1 MANRVQTIRMENLK
15 PDQKIAGGTGESMEA
30 GAPKA
35 EARRGSD
42 YLKDNLMEMVVEEEN
57 LNKAYKTVVKNKGT
71 AGIDNMTV
79 QELLPYLREHG
90 QRIREELLEGKYKP
104 EAVLRVEIEK
114 SEGKGIRELGIPTV
128 VDRFIQ
134 QALLQVITP
143 IFDCDFSELSYGF
156 RKGRSTHQAIKKASE
171 YVAEGYSWVV
181 DIGIEKFFD
190 RVNHDILMSRIARKV
205 QDKRV
210 LKLIRKYLQA
220 GVMIGGL
227 VSPREEGTP
236 QGGPISPLL
245 SNILLD
251 ELDKELEKRGHKFC
265 RYADDCN
272 IYVRSQRA
280 GERVKA
286 SITQF
291 LLKKLRLKVNEEK
304 SAVDRPWKRTFLSYS
319 FTRHQGKPR
328 LTVSQ
333 KALKR
338 FRLKLKEIFRRGKG
352 RNVEKLILE
361 ELTPLMRGWLN
372 YFRLAEM
379 ESTFKSLDGWIR
391 RRLRCI
397 YWRQW
402 KSIRTRMKRL
412 IRLGLT
418 VAQAKRATHSGRG
431 PWWSAGYKYVNFALD
446 NKFFE
451 DRGFKSLLM
460 YPLQKA
466 G

>member
-1 MANRVQTIRMENLK
+1 M
-15 PDQKIAGGTGESMEA
+15 
-30 GAPKA
+30 
-35 EARRGSD
+35 
-42 YLKDNLMEMVVEEEN
+42 
-57 LNKAYKTVVKNKGT
+57 
-71 AGIDNMTV
+71 
-79 QELLPYLREHG
+79 
-90 QRIREELLEGKYKP
+90 
-104 EAVLRVEIEK
+104 
-114 SEGKGIRELGIPTV
+114 
-128 VDRFIQ
+128 
-134 QALLQVITP
+134 
-143 IFDCDFSELSYGF
+143 
-156 RKGRSTHQAIKKASE
+156 
-171 YVAEGYSWVV
+171 
-181 DIGIEKFFD
+181 
-190 RVNHDILMSRIARKV
+190 
-205 QDKRV
+205 

-451 DRGFKSLLM
+451 DRGFKSLLIM
-460 YPLQKA
+460 WRVCRISL
-466 G
+466 